1 MQCARKERKT
11 SSALIEN
18 GRGYLCRCAVF
29 SVAAMFPQT
38 FRQVKRPGLVEARRG
53 DSFVGWLKG
62 LVRTR
67 DLTQV
72 SE

>member
-1 MQCARKERKT
+1 MSVWCSQFCCNDPPNVQAGEETRLGGSQER
-11 SSALIEN
+11 
-18 GRGYLCRCAVF
+18 R
-29 SVAAMFPQT
+29 
-38 FRQVKRPGLVEARRG
+38 

-72 SE
+72 AE